1 MPKAAPKP
9 CATCGVLVHD
19 GSARCV
25 AHKPVQWLARPE
37 VKRVTGRRLQAMR
50 EALFAREPFCRECAK
65 LGRRVLAKIRD
76 HITPLAEDGNDDD
89 SNIQPLC
96 RSCSDIKT
104 AQESQR
110 GRGHQMS
117 TAPQLETGRVPLF
130 SRAQVAGVGG
140 VKP

>member
-1 MPKAAPKP
+1 
-9 CATCGVLVHD
+9 VLD

-50 EALFAREPFCRECAK
+50 VALFAREPFCRECAK

-76 HITPLAEDGNDDD
+76 HIKPLAEGGDDGDA
-89 SNIQPLC
+89 NIQPLC

-117 TAPQLETGRVPLF
+117 TAPQLETGRVATFL
-130 SRAQVAGVGG
+130 RG
-140 VKP
+140 

>member
-9 CATCGVLVHD
+9 CASCGVLVHD
-19 GSARCV
+19 GSARCE
-25 AHKPVQWLARPE
+25 AHKPLQWLARPE

-50 EALFAREPFCRECAK
+50 QELFAREPFCRECAK

-76 HITPLAEDGNDDD
+76 HIKPLAEGGTDAD

-117 TAPQLETGRVPLF
+117 TAPQLETGC
-130 SRAQVAGVGG
+130 VATFLRG
-140 VKP
+140 